1 VKAVVLVGG
10 EGTRLRPLTWTT
22 PKQMLLV
29 AEVPMIER
37 VLAHLAAYGVDEA
50 VLSLGYRPD
59 AFITAFP
66 DGRCAGVKLTYAVEP
81 EAMDTAGAIGFAA
94 RHAHIGGRFLAVN
107 GDVLTDLDVGRLV
120 AFHEDRGAEAT
131 IHLTRVSD
139 PSRFGVVPTD
149 VDGRVTAF
157 VEKPR
162 PEEAPTDYINAGTY
176 VLEASVLDRIP
187 EGRRVSIERET
198 FPALVEAGTLY
209 ALPDDSYW
217 IDTGTPA
224 QYVQAQLD
232 LIAGRRAGPPAPGA
246 AERAKGV
253 WTLGAATID
262 GEIRPP
268 ALLGPAAIVEARARV
283 KCAVVGAGA
292 RVHDGARVESSV
304 LLPGSEV
311 LANAVIERSVVGSLG
326 VVGEGARLLGGSVVA
341 DGARVEPG
349 AELDGAKVEASVH
362 G

>member
-59 AFITAFP
+59 AFMTAFP
-66 DGRCAGVKLTYAVEP
+66 EGRCAGVQLTYAVEP
-81 EAMDTAGAIGFAA
+81 EPMDTAGAIRFAA
-94 RHAHIGGRFLAVN
+94 RFAHIEKRFLAVN

-120 AFHEDRGAEAT
+120 AFHAERGAEAT
-131 IHLTRVSD
+131 IHLTRVDD

-149 VDGRVTAF
+149 DDGRVTAF
-157 VEKPR
+157 VEKPQAG
-162 PEEAPTDYINAGTY
+162 EAPTNYINAGTY

-187 EGRRVSIERET
+187 EGRRASIERET
-198 FPALVEAGTLY
+198 FPALVAAGTLY

-224 QYVQAQLD
+224 QYLQAQLD
-232 LIAGRRAGPPAPGA
+232 LIAGRRVGPPAPGA
-246 AERAKGV
+246 TECDRGV
-253 WTLGAATID
+253 WTLGAVAMN
-262 GEIRPP
+262 GEVHPP
-268 ALLGPAAIVEARARV
+268 ALLGAAAVIEAHARV
-283 KCAVVGAGA
+283 EYAVVGAGA
-292 RVHDGARVESSV
+292 RVHNGARVESSV

-311 LANAVIERSVVGSLG
+311 RSNAVIEDSVVGALG
-326 VVGEGARLLGGSVVA
+326 VIGERARLVGGSVVA
-341 DGARVEPG
+341 DGAQVEPG
-349 AELDGAKVEASVH
+349 AELDGVKVEAGVR